1 MNEPM
6 SPRRSS
12 DPRLSAWIVVVMF
25 AMVAVPAAI
34 TLNAVRSPGKL
45 EMPNSDPTPH
55 GYTWSL
61 LFFVIPIIVIA
72 FGFLPREEVKIPRK
86 AFWWTI
92 GILVPL
98 GFATDFFFASR
109 FFVFPN
115 AGATLGIG
123 APALHKPV
131 PVEEYVFYLSG
142 FITVLLFYL
151 WLDEYW
157 LAAYHVPD
165 YQRESKKIA
174 RLLRFHPP
182 SLILGL
188 FLVAAGVIYKKMLSP
203 IREGFPEY
211 FTFLVLVAFVP
222 AVSFFPTARR
232 FINWRAF
239 SVALFFILLVSLLW
253 EATLAVPYQWWD
265 YQPRRMLGLRIGAW
279 SDLPIEAVCVWI
291 AVAYATATVFEIVKL
306 WQASERPAKDAFL
319 GFKSYPRQGG

>member
-1 MNEPM
+1 M

-12 DPRLSAWIVVVMF
+12 DPRLSAWMVVVMF

-45 EMPNSDPTPH
+45 EIPNSDPTPH

-123 APALHKPV
+123 IGIVIGNDGPQPNGVTAP
-131 PVEEYVFYLSG
+131 G
-142 FITVLLFYL
+142 F
-151 WLDEYW
+151 
-157 LAAYHVPD
+157 
-165 YQRESKKIA
+165 
-174 RLLRFHPP
+174 
-182 SLILGL
+182 
-188 FLVAAGVIYKKMLSP
+188 
-203 IREGFPEY
+203 
-211 FTFLVLVAFVP
+211 
-222 AVSFFPTARR
+222 
-232 FINWRAF
+232 
-239 SVALFFILLVSLLW
+239 VSL
-253 EATLAVPYQWWD
+253 Q
-265 YQPRRMLGLRIGAW
+265 
-279 SDLPIEAVCVWI
+279 AVCR
-291 AVAYATATVFEIVKL
+291 TGRGIVGCRDYC
-306 WQASERPAKDAFL
+306 WTCCCSSVRW
-319 GFKSYPRQGG
+319 

>member
-1 MNEPM
+1 
-6 SPRRSS
+6 
-12 DPRLSAWIVVVMF
+12 MF

-34 TLNAVRSPGKL
+34 TLNTVRSPGKL

-72 FGFLPREEVKIPRK
+72 FGFLPREEVRIPRK

-165 YQRESKKIA
+165 YQLESKKIA

-253 EATLAVPYQWWD
+253 EATLAVPYRWWD

-291 AVAYATATVFEIVKL
+291 AVTYATAIVFEIVKL

>member
-1 MNEPM
+1 MKKPM

-12 DPRLSAWIVVVMF
+12 DPRLSAWMVVVMF

-45 EMPNSDPTPH
+45 EIPNSDPTPH

-72 FGFLPREEVKIPRK
+72 FGFLPREEVRIPRK

-165 YQRESKKIA
+165 YQLESKKIA

-188 FLVAAGVIYKKMLSP
+188 FLVAAGVIYKKTLSP

-253 EATLAVPYQWWD
+253 EATLAVPYRWWD

-291 AVAYATATVFEIVKL
+291 AVAYATAIVFEIVKL

-319 GFKSYPRQGG
+319 GFKSYPRR